1 MDDLEKQKVENYNK
15 YYSDR
20 KFIAYS
26 PRFSKN
32 IDAYLI
38 LPDDKL
44 RPISKE
50 KVYLHN
56 EKAIKYV
63 VKPNTDD
70 LKGVEYL
77 RLLKKEYLSSSMSE
91 KANICNKIIG
101 INNTTVILSRM
112 LSPIVK
118 SDIRDAFEEVFLY
131 IIKDFNDLSIG
142 DEIVYSKFKTNFID
156 LTDDKSYKIIGIDTN
171 NILLK
176 NDYGKDVYIDKNR
189 IKTEFLLLKTKYQI
203 VNAYTDVDKKEI
215 EKIKEI
221 KSILEKRSIYLNDYI
236 RPIDNTL
243 IEQYNPKH
251 NYLYVKSNVY
261 KVTSIDDCTIKVNN
275 LDSTI
280 YTSAL
285 HLFNKVYCVDIHS
298 INLLKVGDEIFYTGT
313 LNIRF
318 LPNKIYTIKGFDKDK
333 VILKRDLDNDTE
345 VDIQFVMKYF
355 RLILP
360 QEKDKETMEKNTKE
374 KKPNKELVNHPAH
387 YNQSIEC
394 IDAMIAAKGWW
405 KVAVFCELNDFKYNW
420 RQGKKDDFIQEMSKQ
435 EWYISKCKDLWIKA
449 LKYFN
454 KKSQKKYAKVME
466 VKMKDPSSR
475 EWLKAWLYTDGK
487 EYFVRDASECE
498 SRLEIIEENN
508 TNE

>member
-50 KVYLHN
+50 EVYLHN

-77 RLLKKEYLSSSMSE
+77 RLLKKEYLGSLI
-91 KANICNKIIG
+91 KQANVCNKIIG
-101 INNTTVILSRM
+101 VNKDEIILSRM
-112 LSPIVK
+112 PFPIIK
-118 SDIRDAFEEVFLY
+118 ADIRDGFEEVFLY
-131 IIKDFNDLSIG
+131 IIKEDTTLQIG
-142 DEIVYSKFKTNFID
+142 NEIVYNKFKTNFID
-156 LTDDKSYKIIGIDTN
+156 FTDDKSYKIIGIDTN

-176 NDYGKDVYIDKNR
+176 NDSGSDVYIDKNT

-203 VNAYTDVDKKEI
+203 VNAYTDTDKKDM
-215 EKIKEI
+215 
-221 KSILEKRSIYLNDYI
+221 KSILLKRDIQLNDYI
-236 RPIDNTL
+236 RPIDNSL
-243 IEQYNPKH
+243 FKQYNPKQD
-251 NYLYVKSNVY
+251 YLYVKSSVY
-261 KVTSIDDCTIKVNN
+261 KVISINDYGIKVDN
-275 LDSTI
+275 LDSMI
-280 YTSAL
+280 NTSAL
-285 HLFNKVYCVDIHS
+285 YLFDKISSTSIHFP
-298 INLLKVGDEIFYTGT
+298 NQLKVGDEIFYTGT

-333 VILKRDLDNDTE
+333 VILKRDLDTDAE

-405 KVAVFCELNDFKYNW
+405 KVAAFCELNDFKYNW
-420 RQGKKDDFIQEMSKQ
+420 RQGKKDDLIQEMSKQ

-508 TNE
+508 INE

>member
-1 MDDLEKQKVENYNK
+1 MDNLEKQKVENYNK

-50 KVYLHN
+50 EVYLHN

-63 VKPNTDD
+63 VKPNIDD

-77 RLLKKEYLSSSMSE
+77 RLLKKEYLDSLV
-91 KANICNKIIG
+91 KQANVCNKIIG
-101 INNTTVILSRM
+101 INKDEIILSRM
-112 LSPIVK
+112 PFPIVK
-118 SDIRDAFEEVFLY
+118 ADIRDGFEEVFLY
-131 IIKDFNDLSIG
+131 IIKDDITLQIG

-156 LTDDKSYKIIGIDTN
+156 FTDDKSYKIIGIDTN

-176 NDYGKDVYIDKNR
+176 NDYGKDVYIDKNI

-203 VNAYTDVDKKEI
+203 VNAYTDTDKKDM
-215 EKIKEI
+215 
-221 KSILEKRSIYLNDYI
+221 KSVLLKRDIQLNDYI

-243 IEQYNPKH
+243 IKQYNLKH

-261 KVTSIDDCTIKVNN
+261 KVTSIDDCIIKVNN

-285 HLFNKVYCVDIHS
+285 HLFNKISTTSIHS

-318 LPNKIYTIKGFDKDK
+318 LLNKIYTIKGFDKDK
-333 VILKRDLDNDTE
+333 VILKRDLDTDAE

-374 KKPNKELVNHPAH
+374 KKPNKKLVNHPAH

-405 KVAVFCELNDFKYNW
+405 KVAAFCELNDFKYNW
-420 RQGKKDDFIQEMSKQ
+420 RQGKKDDLIQEMSKQ

-508 TNE
+508 INE

>member
-38 LPDDKL
+38 LPNDKL

-50 KVYLHN
+50 EVYLHN

-70 LKGVEYL
+70 LKGVYYL

-112 LSPIVK
+112 LSPVVK

-131 IIKDFNDLSIG
+131 IIKDDITLQIG

-156 LTDDKSYKIIGIDTN
+156 FTDDKSYKIIGIDTN

-203 VNAYTDVDKKEI
+203 VNAYTDADKKEMRNT
-215 EKIKEI
+215 
-221 KSILEKRSIYLNDYI
+221 LLKRDIRINDYI

-285 HLFNKVYCVDIHS
+285 HLFNKISVTSIHS
-298 INLLKVGDEIFYTGT
+298 PNQLKEGDEIFYKGT
-313 LNIRF
+313 FNIKF
-318 LPNKIYTIKGFDKDK
+318 LPNKIYTIKGFYKDK
-333 VILKRDLDNDTE
+333 VILKRDADTDAE
-345 VDIQFVMKYF
+345 VDIQFIMKYF
-355 RLILP
+355 CLILP
-360 QEKDKETMEKNTKE
+360 PKDNKKIVENNMKEQEQ
-374 KKPNKELVNHPAH
+374 NKELVNHPAH

-394 IDAMIAAKGWW
+394 IDAMVAAKGWW
-405 KVAVFCELNDFKYNW
+405 KVAAFCELNDFKYNW
-420 RQGKKDDFIQEMSKQ
+420 RQGKKDDLIQEMSKQ

-508 TNE
+508 INE

>member
-15 YYSDR
+15 YYSNR

-50 KVYLHN
+50 EVYLHN

-112 LSPIVK
+112 LSPVVK

-131 IIKDFNDLSIG
+131 VIRDDITLQIG

-156 LTDDKSYKIIGIDTN
+156 FTDDKSYKIIGIDTN

-176 NDYGKDVYIDKNR
+176 DDYGKDVYIDKNI

-203 VNAYTDVDKKEI
+203 VNAYTDTDKKDM
-215 EKIKEI
+215 
-221 KSILEKRSIYLNDYI
+221 KSVLLKRDLQLNDYI

-243 IEQYNPKH
+243 VEQYNPKQ

-261 KVTSIDDCTIKVNN
+261 KVTFVNDYVIKVND
-275 LDSTI
+275 LDTTLDI
-280 YTSAL
+280 SAL
-285 HLFNKVYCVDIHS
+285 YLFNKISTTSIHFL
-298 INLLKVGDEIFYTGT
+298 NQLKVGDEIFYTGT
-313 LNIRF
+313 LNIKF

-333 VILKRDLDNDTE
+333 VILKRDLDTDAE

-394 IDAMIAAKGWW
+394 IDAMVAAKGWW
-405 KVAVFCELNDFKYNW
+405 KVAIFSELNTFKYNW
-420 RQGKKDDFIQEMSKQ
+420 RQGKKDDLIQEMSKQ
-435 EWYISKCKDLWIKA
+435 EWYISKCKDLWNKA

>member
-50 KVYLHN
+50 EVYLHN

-77 RLLKKEYLSSSMSE
+77 RLLKKEYLGSLV
-91 KANICNKIIG
+91 KQANVCNKIIG
-101 INNTTVILSRM
+101 INKDKIILSRM
-112 LSPIVK
+112 PFPIVK
-118 SDIRDAFEEVFLY
+118 ADIRDGFEEVFLY
-131 IIKDFNDLSIG
+131 IIKDDITLQIG

-156 LTDDKSYKIIGIDTN
+156 FTDDKSYKIIGIDTN

-176 NDYGKDVYIDKNR
+176 NDCGKDVYIDKNR

-203 VNAYTDVDKKEI
+203 VNAYTDTDKKEMRNT
-215 EKIKEI
+215 
-221 KSILEKRSIYLNDYI
+221 LLKRDIRINDYI
-236 RPIDNTL
+236 RPINNSL
-243 IEQYNPKH
+243 IEQYNPKQ

-261 KVTSIDDCTIKVNN
+261 KVTFANDYVIKVND
-275 LDSTI
+275 LDTTLDVS
-280 YTSAL
+280 SL
-285 HLFNKVYCVDIHS
+285 HLFNKISVTSIHS
-298 INLLKVGDEIFYTGT
+298 PNQLKEGDEIFYKGT
-313 LNIRF
+313 LNIKF
-318 LPNKIYTIKGFDKDK
+318 LPNKIYTIKGFYKDK
-333 VILKRDLDNDTE
+333 VILKRDADTNAE
-345 VDIQFVMKYF
+345 VDIQFIMKYF
-355 RLILP
+355 CLILP
-360 QEKDKETMEKNTKE
+360 PKDNKKIVENNMKEQEQ
-374 KKPNKELVNHPAH
+374 NKELVNHPAH

-405 KVAVFCELNDFKYNW
+405 KVAAFCELNDFKYNW
-420 RQGKKDDFIQEMSKQ
+420 RQGKKDDLIQEMSKQ

-508 TNE
+508 INE